1 MREVAF
7 KGRAAEN
14 WETLERELQQNAK
27 VDPDRRLA
35 WHDVLTI

>member
-1 MREVAF
+1 MREVAV

-14 WETLERELQQNAK
+14 WETLERELQQN
-27 VDPDRRLA
+27 DLDRRLA